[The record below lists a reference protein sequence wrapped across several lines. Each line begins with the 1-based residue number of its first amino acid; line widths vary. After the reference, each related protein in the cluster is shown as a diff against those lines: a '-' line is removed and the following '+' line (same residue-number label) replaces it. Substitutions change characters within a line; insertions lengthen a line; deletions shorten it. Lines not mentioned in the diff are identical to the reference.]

1 MVKEIDQLLC
11 EGVGRFIS
19 KTLQKE
25 GEGGDQVDV
34 TCRDTLSLLVREAGG
49 GDVKKYNCVH
59 HIGGVASIVEH
70 LYRVHVL
77 AFEVLQI
84 MEGGHKQLLK

>member
-1 MVKEIDQLLC
+1 MS
-11 EGVGRFIS
+11 RHFIAAS
-19 KTLQKE
+19 QG
-25 GEGGDQVDV
+25 GE
-34 TCRDTLSLLVREAGG
+34 G

>member
-1 MVKEIDQLLC
+1 MSRHFIAASQ
-11 EGVGRFIS
+11 GGR
-19 KTLQKE
+19 E
-25 GEGGDQVDV
+25 
-34 TCRDTLSLLVREAGG
+34 G

>member
-1 MVKEIDQLLC
+1 MESEFC
-11 EGVGRFIS
+11 
-19 KTLQKE
+19 
-25 GEGGDQVDV
+25 
-34 TCRDTLSLLVREAGG
+34 LLVSPGEPAEAGG

>member
-34 TCRDTLSLLVREAGG
+34 TCRDTLSLLVREA
-49 GDVKKYNCVH
+49 
-59 HIGGVASIVEH
+59 
-70 LYRVHVL
+70 R
-77 AFEVLQI
+77 
-84 MEGGHKQLLK
+84 EGM